1 MRVIFRE
8 LTWLLLAG
16 FLIGCSPAGDRTG
29 RSPNIVVIVADDL
42 GWADLGVYGSSF
54 HETPNLDA
62 LAADG
67 LRFTHAYT
75 AGSVCS
81 PSRASILTS
90 HYPARLGLTDWLPGQ
105 GDEAHQRL
113 LQVRDHAALPLDE
126 ITLAEALGREGY
138 ATAHIG
144 KWHLGR
150 EGHRPSDQGFDRVI
164 GANDYGSPPTYFWP
178 YRGGDRD
185 LPELTATG
193 EPGEN
198 LTDRLGEE
206 AAKFIRGHRD
216 RPFFL
221 FLSFYAPHTPLE
233 GKPALVEAYREK
245 ARAMSLDSA
254 DVFGSEGPHVHRVV
268 QNQPV
273 YAAMVET
280 LDRAVGRV
288 LESLESEGLSENT
301 VVVFLSDNGGLAVL
315 ERSWPLQPPTTN
327 LPLRAGKGWLY
338 EGGIRG
344 PMMIRWPG
352 VIAAGRVTDTPVITN
367 DLFPTL
373 LAAVGAAAPDSAQ
386 NDDGENL
393 LPFLRGEDP
402 PDREALFWH
411 YPHYHG
417 SGHRPSSAI
426 LLGHHKLIQWYD
438 EDRVELYDLARD
450 PGETRNLSSEQPALV
465 RSLRTRLADWLA
477 DVDAQ
482 MPQPNPDYA
491 GPGDR

>member
-1 MRVIFRE
+1 MVF
-8 LTWLLLAG
+8 
-16 FLIGCSPAGDRTG
+16 GCGDPTPVPP
-29 RSPNIVVIVADDL
+29 PNVVVIVADDL
-42 GWADLGVYGSSF
+42 GWADLGVYGSGF
-54 HETPNLDA
+54 HETPSLDR
-62 LAADG
+62 LATSGA
-67 LRFTHAYT
+67 RFTHAYT

-90 HYPARLGLTDWLPGQ
+90 HYPARLRITDWLPGQ
-105 GDEAHQRL
+105 GDASHQRL

-126 ITLAEALGREGY
+126 LTLAEALGDAGY

-178 YRGGDRD
+178 YVGNGRD
-185 LPELTATG
+185 LPQLTATG
-193 EPGEN
+193 AEGEN

-206 AAKFIRGHRD
+206 AAAFIREHRD

-233 GKPALVEAYREK
+233 GKPALVAAYREK
-245 ARAMSLDSA
+245 AERMGLDTL
-254 DVFGSEGPHVHRVV
+254 DVFGPEGPHVHRRV
-268 QNQPV
+268 QSDPV

-280 LDRAVGRV
+280 LDAAVGRV
-288 LESLESEGLSENT
+288 LRSLDENDLAGRT
-301 VVVFLSDNGGLAVL
+301 AVVFLSDNGGLAVL
-315 ERSWPLQPPTTN
+315 ERDWPIEPPTSN

-344 PMMIRWPG
+344 PMMVRWPG
-352 VIAAGRVTDTPVITN
+352 VVGPGSVIDEPVITN

-373 LAAVGAAAPDSAQ
+373 LEIAGLEPGDTL
-386 NDDGENL
+386 DDGLSL
-393 LPFLRGEDP
+393 LPLLTGDG
-402 PDREALFWH
+402 ALSRDALYWH

-426 LLGHHKLIQWYD
+426 RFGDHKLIRWYH
-438 EDRVELYDLARD
+438 EDRTELYDLRQDPTESRDLSAARPELRD
-450 PGETRNLSSEQPALV
+450 DLQARLTR
-465 RSLRTRLADWLA
+465 WLTEI
-477 DVDAQ
+477 DAQ
-482 MPQPNPDYA
+482 MPEPNPAYTGTPDS
-491 GPGDR
+491 